1 MLKGIM
7 TRSIKNRN
15 LFIGVVAMILV
26 TACSTSTEKKNS
38 PKEINEFGQTIYQDK
53 PFLQD
58 YSIKYF
64 FPEGSKEKVNLYQV
78 VADRNKN
85 IQISSSAG
93 LLSPRK
99 GHFQEPGEL
108 LPVVTYKHMK
118 DKKITNILSY
128 QNQFVYTD
136 DKAVFSNAWAG
147 SLYAEHGNRSPRVIA
162 GGHDFDFLIS
172 DNENMTYVR
181 NGKKV
186 WEEKISGIKSIKFNP
201 QKNNFLLVTADAVS
215 LFNPEGNKLTVI
227 YKGADLTCATSAS
240 KGEKIVVGSKEGYRW
255 LHADGSPD
263 GEIITNVPS
272 TNISDVEEINGV
284 LWFGSSAGA
293 FKLNKEGTYDY
304 YASQRWLPDNNV
316 LDIAPGPD
324 ESILVLTE
332 KGLGQICFKM
342 MTLEEKAMILEAETR
357 KNHIRYGFS
366 STGEGMENGD
376 RALLTLTDSDNDGL
390 WTSMYLGGQLFRY
403 AVTKDAEAWENCKEA
418 LMGFE
423 RLYSITGVPG
433 LPARAYEVIGYE
445 SSGYSNAFSESTRH
459 LFEASGYDVAN
470 SPWRNGT
477 DKGWVW
483 KSTTSSDEIVGHYFA
498 LSLFADLAD
507 DPAWKSRA
515 KKLLTELSEHIYK
528 NNLYLVDWNG
538 KPTTWGKWNPEY
550 VNDYPPKVGDRKI
563 TSSNIT
569 AFLQSA
575 YHFTKDEKYKQK
587 IFELFEKHGYLEN
600 LMRPMEEIGKV
611 EGSEDGKID
620 SWAEMLSDGWNHS
633 DDEMYFLGYWSLY
646 PYALNDTLKEK
657 YRETIRNHWE
667 IERPEKDPTWNF
679 TYAMTGAKDFD
690 LDESIW
696 WLKRHPLDHTF
707 WKIENS
713 QRQDLK
719 KLPDNFRK
727 QFTKEVISPAEARIS
742 KHNGNRF
749 DLDGN
754 GNGNSA
760 ETPGDVWLLPYWMG
774 RYLNVI
780 SAPVTE

>member
-1 MLKGIM
+1 VF
-7 TRSIKNRN
+7 SWS
-15 LFIGVVAMILV
+15 V
-26 TACSTSTEKKNS
+26 
-38 PKEINEFGQTIYQDK
+38 YQDV

-58 YSIKYF
+58 YSIQYF
-64 FPEGSKEKVNLYQV
+64 LPEGKKGKVNLYQV
-78 VADRNKN
+78 AADRNKN
-85 IQISSSAG
+85 IQILSSAG

-99 GHFQEPGEL
+99 GHFKEPGTL
-108 LPVVTYKHMK
+108 LPVVTYKYMK
-118 DKKITNILSY
+118 DKQITGLLSY

-147 SLYAEHGNRSPRVIA
+147 GLYAAHGSKSPRTIA
-162 GGHDFDFLIS
+162 GGDDFSFLVS
-172 DNENMTYVR
+172 DHEKTTYIR
-181 NGKKV
+181 NGNKV
-186 WEEKISGIKSIKFNP
+186 WEEKLPAINSIKFNA
-201 QKNNFLLVTADAVS
+201 QKNNYLLVSTDAVS
-215 LFNPEGNKLTVI
+215 LFDPAGNKLTTI
-227 YKGADLTCATSAS
+227 YKGRNLTCATFAHM
-240 KGEKIVVGSKEGYRW
+240 GEKIVVGSTDGYRW
-255 LHADGSPD
+255 LNANGSTD
-263 GEIITNVPS
+263 GEIITHVPS
-272 TNISDVEEINGV
+272 ANISDVEEIDGTI
-284 LWFGSSAGA
+284 WFGSRAGA
-293 FKLNKEGTYDY
+293 FALNKEGKYDY

-316 LDIAPGPD
+316 LDIAAGPD
-324 ESILVLTE
+324 KSILVLTE

-342 MTLEEKAMILEAETR
+342 MTLEEKAMILEEETR

-376 RALLTLTDSDNDGL
+376 RSLLTITDSDNDGL
-390 WTSMYLGGQLFRY
+390 WTAMYLGGQLFRY
-403 AVTKDAEAWENCKEA
+403 EVTKDAEAWENCKEA

-433 LPARAYEVIGYE
+433 LPARAYEVMGYE

-459 LFEASGYDVAN
+459 LFESSGYDVAN

-507 DPAWKSRA
+507 DPVWKNRA

-550 VNDYPPKVGDRKI
+550 VNEYPPKVGDRKI

-575 YHFTKDEKYKQK
+575 YHFTRDEKYKQK
-587 IFELFEKHGYLEN
+587 IFELFDKHGYLEN
-600 LMRPMEEIGKV
+600 LMRPMNEIGKV
-611 EGSEDGKID
+611 EGSDDGKID

-646 PYALNDTLKEK
+646 PYALNDTLREK
-657 YRETIRNHWE
+657 YREAIRDHWE

-696 WLKRHPLDHTF
+696 WLKRHPLDLTL
-707 WKIENS
+707 WKTENS
-713 QRQDLK
+713 QRQDIK
-719 KLPDNFRK
+719 KLPENFRK
-727 QFTKEVISPAEARIS
+727 QFTEEVISPAEAPVN

-749 DLDGN
+749 ELDSN
-754 GNGNSA
+754 GNGNNA

-774 RYLNVI
+774 RYLDVI
-780 SAPVTE
+780 SAPVKQ